1 MFGQLGLEAIICR
14 QETRGTLLILL
25 SILSTKIL
33 GLPNGAPPDACGDLM
48 PRHPGSRNQ
57 ETHPPPYQVLPAAGQ
72 GRVRLILGSPHG
84 LAYEGFMILA
94 RDADTDKFVGEFA
107 NLPEESARTIEC
119 TPGVKNAVT
128 HTNTSKKHNLELDWE
143 APVDYEGTIVFKS
156 TFAQDYSTY
165 WVGVESPRVNVGKRS
180 IDVLTSSTPVT
191 TLRTTTPPY
200 YSPTVDY
207 ETKEAEDPMYNGCG
221 ATKNCFGTPA
231 GCIETKD
238 CMAMVTVLV
247 RGERYLFELQARD
260 SKYVA
265 VGLSDD
271 SKMGDDS
278 VVECTNEGGEI
289 ALHMSWNSGKH
300 NTRQPMEGA
309 VQLEAS
315 SIKDDTISCKF
326 WREKTTVVQGREYD
340 LVKTPYNLLI
350 AAGKSLKSK
359 GVDFHD
365 TAYDATGGAKLL
377 SDVGGYT
384 TASNV
389 LIRVH
394 GALMLASWIGTASIG
409 ILLARYYRQTWVGS
423 QLCGK
428 DHWFA
433 WHRFFMILT
442 WSMTLAAFVII
453 FVELGEWSSE
463 VIHASLGLATTILA
477 FIQPFMAAARPHPGA
492 PRRPLFNWAHWFVG
506 NAAQICGIIAIFF
519 AVRLN
524 KAKLPEWVDWIL
536 VAYVVFHILTH
547 LVLTFVGCASDRQAS
562 QRVNSFPMKDMHSRG
577 SMVHPDARQDAP
589 HSGIRKFIF
598 GIYFV
603 AIVLFAASLIV
614 ITVLAPIEDTW
625 ATFTNT
631 IKNY

>member
-1 MFGQLGLEAIICR
+1 MTNQTTGKI
-14 QETRGTLLILL
+14 LI
-25 SILSTKIL
+25 ILSFLSAAIL
-33 GLPNGAPPDACGDLM
+33 ALPNGAPQSACEDLM
-48 PRHPGSRNQ
+48 PRHPGSTNQ
-57 ETHPPPYQVLPAAGQ
+57 EAHPTPYQVLPAAGQ
-72 GRVRLILGSPHG
+72 GRVRLILGSPQG

-94 RDADTDKFVGEFA
+94 RDSATGELVGEFA
-107 NLPEESARTIEC
+107 NLPESARTIEC
-119 TPGVKNAVT
+119 TEGVKNAVT
-128 HTNTSKKHNLELDWE
+128 HTNTSKKHNLEFDWE
-143 APVDYEGTIVFKS
+143 APADYEGTIVFKS
-156 TFAQDYSTY
+156 TFAQDYGTY
-165 WVGVESPRVNVGKRS
+165 WVGVESPRVNVNKRS
-180 IDVLTSSTPVT
+180 IDVLTSSTPIS

-200 YSPTVDY
+200 YNPTVDY
-207 ETKEAEDPMYNGCG
+207 ETKEVEDSMYTGCG

-231 GCIETKD
+231 GCVETKN
-238 CMAMVTVLV
+238 CMAIVTVFV
-247 RGERYLFELQARD
+247 RGERYLFEMQARD

-278 VVECTNEGGEI
+278 VVECANEGGEI

-300 NTRQPMEGA
+300 NMRQPMEGA
-309 VQLEAS
+309 VQLESS
-315 SIKDDTISCKF
+315 SIKDDVISCKF

-340 LVKTPYNLLI
+340 LVNTPYNLLV
-350 AAGKSLKSK
+350 AAGKSLKSN
-359 GVDFHD
+359 GVGFHD
-365 TAYDATGGAKLL
+365 TVYDASGGAKLL

-409 ILLARYYRQTWVGS
+409 ILLARYYRQTWVNS

-442 WSMTLAAFVII
+442 WSMTIAAFVII

-463 VIHASLGLATTILA
+463 IIHASLGLATTILA
-477 FIQPFMAAARPHPGA
+477 FIQPFMAAMRPHPGA

-547 LVLTFVGCASDRQAS
+547 LILTFVGCASDRQAS

-598 GIYFV
+598 AVYFV
-603 AIVLFAASLIV
+603 VIVLFAAALIV
-614 ITVLAPIEDTW
+614 ITVLAPIEDSW
-625 ATFTNT
+625 ATFTSN

>member
-1 MFGQLGLEAIICR
+1 MKGAF
-14 QETRGTLLILL
+14 LIVASVLCMR
-25 SILSTKIL
+25 TL
-33 GLPNGAPPDACGDLM
+33 GLPNGAPEDSCIDLT
-48 PRHPGSRNQ
+48 PRHPGVSNQ
-57 ETHPPPYQVLPAAGQ
+57 ESYPPPYQVLPAAGQ
-72 GRVRLILGSPHG
+72 GRVRLILGSPQG
-84 LAYEGFMILA
+84 LAYQGFMILA
-94 RDADTDKFVGEFA
+94 RDADTGELVGEFA
-107 NLPEESARTIEC
+107 NLPDTAKIVEC
-119 TPGVKNAVT
+119 TRGVKNAVT

-156 TFAQDYSTY
+156 TFAQDYNTY
-165 WVGVESPRVNVGKRS
+165 WVGVESPRVNVRKRF
-180 IDVLTSSTPVT
+180 IDVLTSSTPGT
-191 TLRTTTPPY
+191 TQRATTPPY

-207 ETKEAEDPMYNGCG
+207 ETKDAEDPFYTGCG
-221 ATKNCFGTPA
+221 STKNCFGTPP
-231 GCIETKD
+231 GCVETKN
-238 CMAMVTVLV
+238 CMAAVAVLV

-260 SKYVA
+260 NSKYVA

-278 VVECTNEGGEI
+278 VVECTNENGEI
-289 ALHMSWNSGKH
+289 GLHMSWNTGKK
-300 NTRQPMEGA
+300 NTRQPMQEGA
-309 VQLEAS
+309 VKLEAG
-315 SIKDDTISCKF
+315 SIKDDMISCKF
-326 WREKTTVVQGREYD
+326 LREKTTVVQGREYD
-340 LVKTPYNLLI
+340 LVNKPYNLLI
-350 AAGKSLKSK
+350 AAGKGLNSN
-359 GVDFHD
+359 GVGFHD
-365 TAYDATGGAKLL
+365 AAYAATGGAKLL
-377 SDVGGYT
+377 SDVGGFT

-394 GALMLASWIGTASIG
+394 GALMLASWIGTASVG
-409 ILLARYYRQTWVGS
+409 ILLARYYRQTWVSS

-442 WSMTLAAFVII
+442 WSMTIAAFVII

-477 FIQPFMAAARPHPGA
+477 FVQPFMAVMRPHPGA

-524 KAKLPEWVDWIL
+524 KAKLPEWMDWIL

-589 HSGIRKFIF
+589 HAGVRKFIF
-598 GIYFV
+598 GVYFV
-603 AIVLFAASLIV
+603 VIVLFTAALIV

-625 ATFTNT
+625 VTITNT

>member
-1 MFGQLGLEAIICR
+1 MII
-14 QETRGTLLILL
+14 
-25 SILSTKIL
+25 
-33 GLPNGAPPDACGDLM
+33 
-48 PRHPGSRNQ
+48 
-57 ETHPPPYQVLPAAGQ
+57 
-72 GRVRLILGSPHG
+72 
-84 LAYEGFMILA
+84 A
-94 RDADTDKFVGEFA
+94 RDAETREFVGEFA
-107 NLPEESARTIEC
+107 NLPDTARSIEC
-119 TPGVKNAVT
+119 TEGVKNAVT
-128 HTNTSKKHNLELDWE
+128 HTNTSKKHNLEFDWE
-143 APVDYEGTIVFKS
+143 APAGYEGTIVFQS

-165 WVGVESPRVNVGKRS
+165 WVGVESPQVNVRKRS
-180 IDVLTSSTPVT
+180 IDVLTSSTPIST
-191 TLRTTTPPY
+191 HRTTTPPY
-200 YSPTVDY
+200 YNPPADHEIDT
-207 ETKEAEDPMYNGCG
+207 EDPIYTGCDQM
-221 ATKNCFGTPA
+221 KNCFGTPA
-231 GCIETKD
+231 GCIEAQNCK
-238 CMAMVTVLV
+238 AMVTVMV

-265 VGLSDD
+265 VGLSED
-271 SKMGDDS
+271 SKMGEDS
-278 VVECTNEGGEI
+278 VVECANEGGEI
-289 ALHMSWNSGKH
+289 ALHMSWNPAKD
-300 NTRQPMEGA
+300 NIRQPMQEGA
-309 VQLEAS
+309 VQLEGS
-315 SIKDDTISCKF
+315 SIKDDVISCKF

-340 LVKTPYNLLI
+340 LVNTPYNLLV
-350 AAGKSLKSK
+350 AAGKSLRSN
-359 GVDFHD
+359 GVGFHD
-365 TAYDATGGAKLL
+365 TAYEATGGAKLL

-384 TASNV
+384 TASNI

-442 WSMTLAAFVII
+442 WSMTIAAFVII

-577 SMVHPDARQDAP
+577 SMVHPDSRQDAP
-589 HSGIRKFIF
+589 HSGIRKCIF

-603 AIVLFAASLIV
+603 VIVLFSAALIV

>member
-1 MFGQLGLEAIICR
+1 MKNHAK
-14 QETRGTLLILL
+14 GTLLILL
-25 SILSTKIL
+25 SISATIL
-33 GLPNGAPPDACGDLM
+33 ALPNGAPQSACKDLL
-48 PRHPGSRNQ
+48 PRHPGSSTQ
-57 ETHPPPYQVLPAAGQ
+57 DAYPAPYQVLPAAGE
-72 GRVRLILGSPHG
+72 GRVRLILGSPQG

-94 RDADTDKFVGEFA
+94 RDSATGELVGEFA
-107 NLPEESARTIEC
+107 NLPDLARTIEC
-119 TPGVKNAVT
+119 IDGVKNAVT
-128 HTNTSKKHNLELDWE
+128 HTNTSKKHNLEFDWE
-143 APVDYEGTIVFKS
+143 APADYEGTIVFKS

-165 WVGVESPRVNVGKRS
+165 WVDVESPRVNVNKRS
-180 IDVLTSSTPVT
+180 IAVLTSSTPAST
-191 TLRTTTPPY
+191 HRTTTPPY
-200 YSPTVDY
+200 FSPTVDY
-207 ETKEAEDPMYNGCG
+207 ETKEVDDSVYAGCG
-221 ATKNCFGTPA
+221 STKNCFGTPA
-231 GCIETKD
+231 GCVGTKD

-278 VVECTNEGGEI
+278 VVECANEGGEI
-289 ALHMSWNSGKH
+289 ALHMSWNSGKQ
-300 NTRQPMEGA
+300 NMRQPMQEGA
-309 VQLEAS
+309 VQWDSGFL
-315 SIKDDTISCKF
+315 KDDLISCKF

-340 LVKTPYNLLI
+340 LVNTPYNLLV
-350 AAGKSLKSK
+350 AAGKSLKSN
-359 GVDFHD
+359 GVGFHD
-365 TAYDATGGAKLL
+365 TAYAATGGAKLL

-442 WSMTLAAFVII
+442 WSMTIAAFVII

-477 FIQPFMAAARPHPGA
+477 FIQPFMAAMRPHPGA

-547 LVLTFVGCASDRQAS
+547 LILTFVGCASDRQAS

-598 GIYFV
+598 GVYFV
-603 AIVLFAASLIV
+603 VIVLFAAALIV

-625 ATFTNT
+625 DTFTNT

>member
-1 MFGQLGLEAIICR
+1 MKHPMK
-14 QETRGTLLILL
+14 GTLVI
-25 SILSTKIL
+25 ILSVLCMRAL
-33 GLPNGAPPDACGDLM
+33 GLPNGAPPGSCEDLM
-48 PRHPGSRNQ
+48 PRHPGSSYQ
-57 ETHPPPYQVLPAAGQ
+57 ETYPPPYQVLPAAGQ

-94 RDADTDKFVGEFA
+94 RDSQTGEFVGEFA
-107 NLPEESARTIEC
+107 NLPDLAKIVEC

-128 HTNTSKKHNLELDWE
+128 HTNTSKKHNLEFDWE

-156 TFAQDYSTY
+156 TIAQDYSTY
-165 WVGVESPRVNVGKRS
+165 WVGVESPQVNVRKRS
-180 IDVLTSSTPVT
+180 IDVLTPSTPIST
-191 TLRTTTPPY
+191 PRTTTPPY

-207 ETKEAEDPMYNGCG
+207 ETTAAEDPFYTGCG
-221 ATKNCFGTPA
+221 STKNCFGTPS
-231 GCIETKD
+231 GCVEAKN
-238 CMAMVTVLV
+238 CMAAVTVLV
-247 RGERYLFELQARD
+247 RGDRYLFELQARD

-278 VVECTNEGGEI
+278 VVECANEGGKI
-289 ALHMSWNSGKH
+289 ALHMSWNSGKQ
-300 NTRQPMEGA
+300 NIRQPMQEGA
-309 VQLEAS
+309 VQLES
-315 SIKDDTISCKF
+315 SAINDDVITCRF
-326 WREKTTVVQGREYD
+326 WREKTTVVQGREFD
-340 LVKTPYNLLI
+340 LVNTPYNLLV
-350 AAGKSLKSK
+350 AAGKGLKNN
-359 GVDFHD
+359 GVGFHD
-365 TAYDATGGAKLL
+365 TAFDATGDAKLL
-377 SDVGGYT
+377 ADVGGFT
-384 TASNV
+384 TASNI

-409 ILLARYYRQTWVGS
+409 ILLARYYKQTWVSS

-442 WSMTLAAFVII
+442 WSMTIAAFVII

-463 VIHASLGLATTILA
+463 TIHASLGLATTILA

-536 VAYVVFHILTH
+536 AAYVVFHILTH
-547 LVLTFVGCASDRQAS
+547 LILTFVGCASDKQAS

-589 HSGIRKFIF
+589 HAGIRKFIF

-603 AIVLFAASLIV
+603 VIALFVAALIV

-625 ATFTNT
+625 ITFTNT

>member
-1 MFGQLGLEAIICR
+1 MKHLMK
-14 QETRGTLLILL
+14 GTFVIFL
-25 SILSTKIL
+25 SVLSLRTL
-33 GLPNGAPPDACGDLM
+33 GLPTGAPPDSCKDLM
-48 PRHPGSRNQ
+48 PRHPGSTKQ
-57 ETHPPPYQVLPAAGQ
+57 ETYPPPYQVLPAAGQ

-94 RDADTDKFVGEFA
+94 HDSETGEFVGEFA
-107 NLPEESARTIEC
+107 NLPDSARIVEC
-119 TPGVKNAVT
+119 TQGIKNAVT
-128 HTNTSKKHNLELDWE
+128 HTNVSKKHNLEFDWE
-143 APVDYEGTIVFKS
+143 APVNYEGTIVFKS

-165 WVGVESPRVNVGKRS
+165 WVGVESPPVNVRKRS
-180 IDVLTSSTPVT
+180 IDVLTSSTPIS

-207 ETKEAEDPMYNGCG
+207 ETKDVEDPFYTGCG
-221 ATKNCFGTPA
+221 STKNCFGTPA
-231 GCIETKD
+231 GCIEAKN
-238 CMAMVTVLV
+238 CIAAVTVLV
-247 RGERYLFELQARD
+247 QGERYLFELQGRD

-278 VVECTNEGGEI
+278 VVECANEGGEI
-289 ALHMSWNSGKH
+289 ALHMSWNSGKR
-300 NTRQPMEGA
+300 NMRQPMQEGA
-309 VQLEAS
+309 VQLES
-315 SIKDDTISCKF
+315 SAIKDDIITCRF

-340 LVKTPYNLLI
+340 LVSTPYNLLV
-350 AAGKSLKSK
+350 AAGKSLKSN
-359 GVDFHD
+359 GIGFHD
-365 TAYDATGGAKLL
+365 TAYDATGDAKLL

-384 TASNV
+384 TASNI

-409 ILLARYYRQTWVGS
+409 ILLARYYKQTWVSS

-442 WSMTLAAFVII
+442 WSMTIAAFVII

-536 VAYVVFHILTH
+536 AAYVVFHILTH
-547 LVLTFVGCASDRQAS
+547 LILTFVGCASDRQTS

-589 HSGIRKFIF
+589 HAGIRKFIF

-603 AIVLFAASLIV
+603 VIVLFTAALIV

-625 ATFTNT
+625 ITFTNN

>member
-1 MFGQLGLEAIICR
+1 MK
-14 QETRGTLLILL
+14 GTLIIFVSVLCAR
-25 SILSTKIL
+25 TF
-33 GLPNGAPPDACGDLM
+33 GLPGGAPPGSCGDLT
-48 PRHPGSRNQ
+48 PHHPGTSKQ
-57 ETHPPPYQVLPAAGQ
+57 DAHPAPYQVLPAAGQ
-72 GRVRLILGSPHG
+72 GRVRLILGSPEG
-84 LAYEGFMILA
+84 LAYEGFMIVA
-94 RDADTDKFVGEFA
+94 RDADTGEFVGEFA
-107 NLPEESARTIEC
+107 NLPDSARTIEC
-119 TPGVKNAVT
+119 AQGIKNAVT
-128 HTNTSKKHNLELDWE
+128 HTNTSKKHNLEFDWE
-143 APVDYEGTIVFKS
+143 APVDYEGTIVFNS

-165 WVGVESPRVNVGKRS
+165 WVGVESPRVNVRKRS
-180 IDVLTSSTPVT
+180 IDVLTSSTPIT

-207 ETKEAEDPMYNGCG
+207 ETKDSENPLYAGCG
-221 ATKNCFGTPA
+221 TTKNCFGTPA
-231 GCIETKD
+231 KCTETKN
-238 CMAMVTVLV
+238 CMAVVTVLV

-265 VGLSDD
+265 VGLSED
-271 SKMGDDS
+271 SKMGEDS
-278 VVECTNEGGEI
+278 VVECTNEGGEVG
-289 ALHMSWNSGKH
+289 LHMSWNSGKQ
-300 NTRQPMEGA
+300 NIRQPMQEGA
-309 VQLEAS
+309 VQQES
-315 SIKDDTISCKF
+315 GSVVDDVISCKF
-326 WREKTTVVQGREYD
+326 WREKTTVVEGREFD
-340 LVKTPYNLLI
+340 LVNKPYNLLV
-350 AAGKSLKSK
+350 AAGKSLKSN
-359 GVDFHD
+359 GVGFHD
-365 TAYDATGGAKLL
+365 TAYDATGAAKLL
-377 SDVGGYT
+377 SDVGGFT
-384 TASNV
+384 TASNI

-428 DHWFA
+428 DQWFA

-442 WSMTLAAFVII
+442 WSMTIAAFVII
-453 FVELGEWSSE
+453 FVELGAWSSE

-477 FIQPFMAAARPHPGA
+477 FVQPFMAAMRPHPGA

-547 LVLTFVGCASDRQAS
+547 LILTFVGCASDRQAS

-577 SMVHPDARQDAP
+577 SMVHPDSRQDAP
-589 HSGIRKFIF
+589 HSGIRKSIF

-603 AIVLFAASLIV
+603 VIALFTAALIV

-625 ATFTNT
+625 VTFTNT

>member
-1 MFGQLGLEAIICR
+1 MKYLMK
-14 QETRGTLLILL
+14 GTILIFL
-25 SILSTKIL
+25 SVLSMRTM
-33 GLPNGAPPDACGDLM
+33 GLPNGAPVDSCEDLL
-48 PRHPGSRNQ
+48 PRHPGVTKQ
-57 ETHPPPYQVLPAAGQ
+57 ETQPPPYQVLPAAGQ

-84 LAYEGFMILA
+84 LAYEGFMIVA
-94 RDADTDKFVGEFA
+94 RDSETGEFVGEFA
-107 NLPEESARTIEC
+107 NLPDSAKIVEC

-128 HTNTSKKHNLELDWE
+128 HTNTSKKHNLEFDWE

-156 TFAQDYSTY
+156 TIAQDYSTY
-165 WVGVESPRVNVGKRS
+165 WVGVESPQVNVRKRS
-180 IDVLTSSTPVT
+180 IDVLTSSTSIT

-207 ETKEAEDPMYNGCG
+207 EPTNTEDPFYTGCG
-221 ATKNCFGTPA
+221 STKNCFGTPS
-231 GCIETKD
+231 GCIEEKN
-238 CMAMVTVLV
+238 CIAAVTVLV
-247 RGERYLFELQARD
+247 HGERYLFELQARD

-278 VVECTNEGGEI
+278 VVECVNEEGEI
-289 ALHMSWNSGKH
+289 GLYMSWNSGKS
-300 NTRQPMEGA
+300 NIRQPMQEGA
-309 VQLEAS
+309 VGLEAS
-315 SIKDDTISCKF
+315 SIKDDVISCKF
-326 WREKTTVVQGREYD
+326 WREKMTVVQGREYD
-340 LVKTPYNLLI
+340 LVNTPYNLLV
-350 AAGKSLKSK
+350 ASGKSLKTN
-359 GVDFHD
+359 GIGYHD
-365 TAYDATGGAKLL
+365 TARDATGGAKLL
-377 SDVGGYT
+377 SDVGDFT
-384 TASNV
+384 TASNI

-409 ILLARYYRQTWVGS
+409 MLLARYYRQTWVSS

-442 WSMTLAAFVII
+442 WSMTIAAFVII

-463 VIHASLGLATTILA
+463 TIHASLGLATTILV

-492 PRRPLFNWAHWFVG
+492 PRRSLFNWVHWFVG
-506 NAAQICGIIAIFF
+506 NAAHICSIIAMFF
-519 AVRLN
+519 AVRVN
-524 KAKLPEWVDWIL
+524 KAKLPEWIDWIL
-536 VAYVVFHILTH
+536 AAYVVFHILTH
-547 LVLTFVGCASDRQAS
+547 LILTFVGCASDRQAS

-589 HSGIRKFIF
+589 HAGIRKFIF

-603 AIVLFAASLIV
+603 VIILFAAALIV
-614 ITVLAPIEDTW
+614 ITVLAPIEESWT
-625 ATFTNT
+625 TFTKT

>member
-1 MFGQLGLEAIICR
+1 M
-14 QETRGTLLILL
+14 
-25 SILSTKIL
+25 
-33 GLPNGAPPDACGDLM
+33 GLPNGAPPGSCEDLT
-48 PRHPGSRNQ
+48 PRHPGSANQ
-57 ETHPPPYQVLPAAGQ
+57 EIYPPPYQVLPAAGQ

-84 LAYEGFMILA
+84 LAYEGFMIVA
-94 RDADTDKFVGEFA
+94 RDAETGEFVGEFA
-107 NLPEESARTIEC
+107 NLPDLARIVEC
-119 TPGVKNAVT
+119 TQGLKNAVT
-128 HTNTSKKHNLELDWE
+128 HTNTSKKHNLEFDWE

-156 TFAQDYSTY
+156 TFAQDYSTF
-165 WVGVESPRVNVGKRS
+165 WVGVESPRVNVRKRS
-180 IDVLTSSTPVT
+180 IDVLTSSTPIS

-207 ETKEAEDPMYNGCG
+207 ETKDVEDPFYSGCG
-221 ATKNCFGTPA
+221 SMKNCFGTPS
-231 GCIETKD
+231 GCMETKN
-238 CMAMVTVLV
+238 CMAAVTVLV

-271 SKMGDDS
+271 SKMRLCKFNYGKCCVAMIMLIVSVGSENGFGLGDDS
-278 VVECTNEGGEI
+278 VVECVNGGEEI
-289 ALHMSWNSGKH
+289 TLHMSWNSGKH
-300 NTRQPMEGA
+300 NTRQPMQEGA
-309 VQLEAS
+309 VQLESS
-315 SIKDDTISCKF
+315 SIKDDVITCKF

-340 LVKTPYNLLI
+340 LVNTPYNLLV
-350 AAGKSLKSK
+350 AAGKSLKSN
-359 GVDFHD
+359 GVGFHD

-442 WSMTLAAFVII
+442 WSMTIAAFVII

-547 LVLTFVGCASDRQAS
+547 LILTFVGCASDRQAS

-589 HSGIRKFIF
+589 HAGIRKFIF

-603 AIVLFAASLIV
+603 AIVLFTAALIV

-625 ATFTNT
+625 VTITNT

>member
-1 MFGQLGLEAIICR
+1 MKYQTKR
-14 QETRGTLLILL
+14 SLLVFLSLL
-25 SILSTKIL
+25 SVSVF
-33 GLPNGAPPDACGDLM
+33 GLPNGAPTQSCEDLM
-48 PRHPGSRNQ
+48 PHHPGSKNQ
-57 ETHPPPYQVLPAAGQ
+57 TYPPPYQVLPAAGQ
-72 GRVRLILGSPHG
+72 GRVRLILGSPQG

-94 RDADTDKFVGEFA
+94 RDAETGEFVGEFA
-107 NLPEESARTIEC
+107 NLPDSARTIEC
-119 TPGVKNAVT
+119 TQGVKNAVT
-128 HTNTSKKHNLELDWE
+128 HTNTSKKHNLEFDWE
-143 APVDYEGTIVFKS
+143 APADYEGAIVFKS

-165 WVGVESPRVNVGKRS
+165 WVGVESPRVNINKRS
-180 IDVLTSSTPVT
+180 IDVLTSSTPT
-191 TLRTTTPPY
+191 STFRTTTPPY
-200 YSPTVDY
+200 YNPTVDY
-207 ETKEAEDPMYNGCG
+207 ETKETEDPLYNGCG
-221 ATKNCFGTPA
+221 TTKNCFGTPA
-231 GCIETKD
+231 GCVETKN
-238 CMAMVTVLV
+238 CMAVVSVLV
-247 RGERYLFELQARD
+247 RGERYFFEMQARD

-278 VVECTNEGGEI
+278 VVECANEGGEI

-309 VQLEAS
+309 VQLESS
-315 SIKDDTISCKF
+315 SIKDDVISCKF
-326 WREKTTVVQGREYD
+326 WREKTTVVQGREFD
-340 LVKTPYNLLI
+340 LVNTPYNLLL
-350 AAGKSLKSK
+350 AAGKTLKSN
-359 GVDFHD
+359 GVGFHD
-365 TAYDATGGAKLL
+365 TVYDASGGAKSL

-384 TASNV
+384 TVSNV

-409 ILLARYYRQTWVGS
+409 ILLARYYRQTWVSS

-547 LVLTFVGCASDRQAS
+547 LILTFVGCASDRQAN
-562 QRVNSFPMKDMHSRG
+562 QRVNSFPMKDMHSRC
-577 SMVHPDARQDAP
+577 SIVHPDTRQDAP

-598 GIYFV
+598 GVYFV
-603 AIVLFAASLIV
+603 VIVLFAAALIV

-625 ATFTNT
+625 ISFTNT

>member
-1 MFGQLGLEAIICR
+1 MKYKMK
-14 QETRGTLLILL
+14 GTLIIFVSVLCARTLA
-25 SILSTKIL
+25 
-33 GLPNGAPPDACGDLM
+33 LPGGAPPDSCNDLT
-48 PRHPGSRNQ
+48 PRHPGTSKQ
-57 ETHPPPYQVLPAAGQ
+57 GAHPAPYQVLPAAGQ
-72 GRVRLILGSPHG
+72 GRVRLILGSPEG
-84 LAYEGFMILA
+84 LAYEGFMIVA
-94 RDADTDKFVGEFA
+94 RDSDTGEFVGEFA
-107 NLPEESARTIEC
+107 NLPDLARTIEC
-119 TPGVKNAVT
+119 AQGVKNAVT
-128 HTNTSKKHNLELDWE
+128 HTNTSKKHNLEFDWE
-143 APVDYEGTIVFKS
+143 APVDYEGTIVFNS

-165 WVGVESPRVNVGKRS
+165 WVGVESPRVNVRKRS
-180 IDVLTSSTPVT
+180 IDVLTSSTPIT

-200 YSPTVDY
+200 YRPTVDY
-207 ETKEAEDPMYNGCG
+207 ETKDAEDPLYTGCG
-221 ATKNCFGTPA
+221 STKNCFGTPA
-231 GCIETKD
+231 KCTETKN
-238 CMAMVTVLV
+238 CLAMVTVLV

-265 VGLSDD
+265 VGLSED
-271 SKMGDDS
+271 SKMGEDS
-278 VVECTNEGGEI
+278 VVECTNEDGEI
-289 ALHMSWNSGKH
+289 GLHMSWNSGKQ
-300 NTRQPMEGA
+300 NARQPMQEGA
-309 VQLEAS
+309 VQLES
-315 SIKDDTISCKF
+315 GSIRDDVISCKF
-326 WREKTTVVQGREYD
+326 WREKTTVVEGREFD
-340 LVKTPYNLLI
+340 LVNKPYNLLV
-350 AAGKSLKSK
+350 AAGKSLRNN
-359 GVDFHD
+359 GVGFHD
-365 TAYDATGGAKLL
+365 TAYAATGAAKLL
-377 SDVGGYT
+377 SDVGGFT
-384 TASNV
+384 TASNI

-428 DHWFA
+428 DQWFA

-442 WSMTLAAFVII
+442 WSMTIAAFVII

-477 FIQPFMAAARPHPGA
+477 FVQPFMAAMRPHPGA

-547 LVLTFVGCASDRQAS
+547 LILTFVGCASDRQAS

-577 SMVHPDARQDAP
+577 SMVHPDSRQDAP
-589 HSGIRKFIF
+589 HSGIRKSIF

-603 AIVLFAASLIV
+603 VIVLFTAALIV

-625 ATFTNT
+625 VTFTNT
-631 IKNY
+631 IKSY

>member
-1 MFGQLGLEAIICR
+1 MKNY
-14 QETRGTLLILL
+14 TKGTLLILL
-25 SILSTKIL
+25 SISVTVLA
-33 GLPNGAPPDACGDLM
+33 LPNGAPQSACKDLL
-48 PRHPGSRNQ
+48 PHHAGSSSQ
-57 ETHPPPYQVLPAAGQ
+57 DSYPAPYQVLPAAGQ
-72 GRVRLILGSPHG
+72 GRVRLILGSPQG
-84 LAYEGFMILA
+84 LSYEGFMILA
-94 RDADTDKFVGEFA
+94 RDSATGELVGEFA
-107 NLPEESARTIEC
+107 NLPESARTIEC
-119 TPGVKNAVT
+119 TDGVKNAVT
-128 HTNTSKKHNLELDWE
+128 HTNTSKKHNLEFDWE
-143 APVDYEGTIVFKS
+143 APADYEGTIVFKS

-165 WVGVESPRVNVGKRS
+165 WVDVESPSVNVNKRS
-180 IDVLTSSTPVT
+180 IDVLTSSTPAT

-200 YSPTVDY
+200 YSPTVNY
-207 ETKEAEDPMYNGCG
+207 EIKEVEDSLYAGCG
-221 ATKNCFGTPA
+221 STKNCFGTPEE
-231 GCIETKD
+231 CVETKS
-238 CMAMVTVLV
+238 CAAIVTVLV
-247 RGERYLFELQARD
+247 RGDRYLFQLQARN

-289 ALHMSWNSGKH
+289 VLHMSWNSGKQ
-300 NTRQPMEGA
+300 NMRQPMEGA
-309 VQLEAS
+309 VLLESS
-315 SIKDDTISCKF
+315 SIKDDVISCAF

-340 LVKTPYNLLI
+340 LVNTPYNLLV
-350 AAGKSLKSK
+350 AAGTTLKSN
-359 GVDFHD
+359 GVGFHD
-365 TAYDATGGAKLL
+365 TAFDATDGAKLL
-377 SDVGGYT
+377 SDVGGYK

-442 WSMTLAAFVII
+442 WSMTIAAFVII
-453 FVELGEWSSE
+453 FVYLGEWSSE
-463 VIHASLGLATTILA
+463 IIHASLGVATMILT
-477 FIQPFMAAARPHPGA
+477 FVQPFMAVIRPHPGA
-492 PRRPLFNWAHWFVG
+492 PTRPLFNWAHWFVG

-536 VAYVVFHILTH
+536 VAYVVFHILIH
-547 LVLTFVGCASDRQAS
+547 LILTFVCCASDRQAS

-598 GIYFV
+598 GVYFV
-603 AIVLFAASLIV
+603 VIALFTTVLIV

-625 ATFTNT
+625 VIFKIT
-631 IKNY
+631 IKMS